1 MDGEQVQAA
10 RLRGGCGGGLYS
22 ILVPTCR
29 TLTYATHFPATLDCV
44 GCVVSELRTLT
55 LKMDVTQ
62 KRAVASGL
70 FFFFVWWW
78 WGGEGVVTTATAQCV
93 CIAHQAQNTMQ
104 S

>member
-1 MDGEQVQAA
+1 MQAA

-70 FFFFVWWW
+70 FFFLCVVVVVV
-78 WGGEGVVTTATAQCV
+78 GGVVTTATAQCV